1 MKLSSL
7 TTIILDDILT
17 KLMHFLDCLS
27 AVIQYYKNYYLI
39 IKIEKDVV
47 IVQAIL
53 FDINDTLL

>member
-27 AVIQYYKNYYLI
+27 VVIQYYKNYYLI

>member
-7 TTIILDDILT
+7 TTIFLDDNLT

-39 IKIEKDVV
+39 TKIEEDVV